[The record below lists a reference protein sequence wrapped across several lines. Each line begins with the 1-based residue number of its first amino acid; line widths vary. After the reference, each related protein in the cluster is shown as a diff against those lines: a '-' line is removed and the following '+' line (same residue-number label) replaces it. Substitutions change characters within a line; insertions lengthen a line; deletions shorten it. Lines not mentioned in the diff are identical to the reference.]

1 VLAQQRRRRHRR
13 RRGAVVA
20 ERAAGHGDVAERA
33 VVEVVDESEVADLLP
48 VVDLG
53 HGADPAGGHACG
65 DQVGEH
71 VVGLALGEQAVDL
84 GLQRVHDADPVAVGG
99 DVGPVGVEPDDVGEA
114 TPQRLGPDGDDQ
126 GRVRAP
132 EAAVGSDGRVAVA
145 GAARLQAR
153 GEPPGAVEGVDRGD
167 RGQQAGLDRPAAA
180 GGLALA
186 EGGHHAEGAEHA
198 CQQVGDRQP
207 DAGRVA
213 VGGAGQAHQPGLG
226 LDDLVEAGSR
236 PVGTAG
242 AEAGDRERDQARVV
256 LAQGGGVQAEPGE
269 QAGPVV
275 LDEHVGLGA
284 QRAQPVGTRGVL
296 EVQPHRPLAA
306 VGGEEVRRLGGR
318 PLRGAVG
325 RLDERQPAAAVV
337 AGGRLDLQHV
347 GADVGEHH
355 RGVGPGE
362 RAAQVDDPDACEGP
376 VVTGGVHDF
385 PPMSLS
391 PTLIST
397 MTDVMRR
404 TWMDSTTGTLAF
416 TSAEKAPIWAIP
428 PGAVASKAV

>member
-1 VLAQQRRRRHRR
+1 MSGRSGSSPTTAAKRRHSDSDPTAMTR
-13 RRGAVVA
+13 A
-20 ERAAGHGDVAERA
+20 E
-33 VVEVVDESEVADLLP
+33 
-48 VVDLG
+48 LG
-53 HGADPAGGHACG
+53 
-65 DQVGEH
+65 
-71 VVGLALGEQAVDL
+71 
-84 GLQRVHDADPVAVGG
+84 
-99 DVGPVGVEPDDVGEA
+99 
-114 TPQRLGPDGDDQ
+114 
-126 GRVRAP
+126 AP
-132 EAAVGSDGRVAVA
+132 EAAVGGDRRMAVA
-145 GAARLQAR
+145 RATGLHARR
-153 GEPPGAVEGVDRGD
+153 EPPGAVEGVDRRD
-167 RGQQAGLDRPAAA
+167 RGQQARLDRPAAA
-180 GGLALA
+180 GGRALA
-186 EGGHHAEGAEHA
+186 ERGHDSEGAEHA
-198 CQQVGDRQP
+198 REQVRDRQP
-207 DAGRVA
+207 DPGRVA

-242 AEAGDRERDQARVV
+242 AEAGDRQRDQAGVV

-318 PLRGAVG
+318 PLRRAVG

-376 VVTGGVHDF
+376 VVTGSG
-385 PPMSLS
+385 S
-391 PTLIST
+391 
-397 MTDVMRR
+397 
-404 TWMDSTTGTLAF
+404 
-416 TSAEKAPIWAIP
+416 
-428 PGAVASKAV
+428 